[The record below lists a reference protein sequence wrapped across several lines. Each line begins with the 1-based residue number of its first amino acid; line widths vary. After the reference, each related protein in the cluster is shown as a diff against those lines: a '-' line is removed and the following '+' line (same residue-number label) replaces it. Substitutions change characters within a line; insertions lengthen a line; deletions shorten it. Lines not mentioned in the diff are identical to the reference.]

1 MESKCLIL
9 IGMHLSGKSLTASIL
24 QKTSLNIGS
33 ELLEAGE
40 GNIKGHFEDCD
51 FYNFHKKR
59 SVRFY

>member
-1 MESKCLIL
+1 
-9 IGMHLSGKSLTASIL
+9 MHLSGKSLTASIL

-51 FYNFHKKR
+51 FYNFHKNR